1 MTTARGP
8 QHSLGPGGEERPH
21 ALSYPKAIALF
32 VVALGLGVY
41 LVQLGG
47 GQSGRHVAAT
57 SPAASRTA
65 TSSGAPTSSSAPTSS
80 TSGAPSGGS
89 SSPTTTIPPGETA
102 SPSVKVLVANASQT
116 NGVAAAYTS
125 ELSSSGWGTLTP
137 VTALTAEQTSS
148 VYYAPGEQAAA
159 QAIAARLGILASAV
173 QPLGVTTPVGGTTG
187 ADVVVVIGD
196 DLAAKAPGTAG

>member
-1 MTTARGP
+1 
-8 QHSLGPGGEERPH
+8 
-21 ALSYPKAIALF
+21 
-32 VVALGLGVY
+32 
-41 LVQLGG
+41 
-47 GQSGRHVAAT
+47 
-57 SPAASRTA
+57 
-65 TSSGAPTSSSAPTSS
+65 
-80 TSGAPSGGS
+80 
-89 SSPTTTIPPGETA
+89 
-102 SPSVKVLVANASQT
+102 
-116 NGVAAAYTS
+116 
-125 ELSSSGWGTLTP
+125 